1 MKVKLVVL
9 HQGPQWE
16 AGEGPDL
23 HHRIQGLGVPPGKSH
38 HKQRQEEL
46 YRQLLQGRMAKTSF
60 HSKLWSASSRSWVW
74 AWTPVLKN
82 LLWNESCRDVREQ
95 GNGWEF
101 FSGQETWDTLLS
113 LHPRGTQGRVRDILW
128 TQSHS
133 FGPTGT
139 SSGRPSKRLGRQPWA
154 LSLPDKEL
162 CLRASAPFLAAV
174 PQCFLQG

>member
-1 MKVKLVVL
+1 MDLLSKQDIQAIECSLEGLQMRLVVL

-46 YRQLLQGRMAKTSF
+46 YGQLLQGRMAKTSF

-128 TQSHS
+128 TQSHI

-139 SSGRPSKRLGRQPWA
+139 RTSISPGSNK
-154 LSLPDKEL
+154 
-162 CLRASAPFLAAV
+162 V
-174 PQCFLQG
+174 TM